1 MASAGDNFKNIIA
14 AANQWAAMNDD
25 TADSNLAP
33 AVVEGPAAVMMA
45 VVVVKEPAAITSNEI
60 HFWKVKYFALIEL
73 VTI

>member
-45 VVVVKEPAAITSNEI
+45 VVVATILKAAVVE
-60 HFWKVKYFALIEL
+60 
-73 VTI
+73 